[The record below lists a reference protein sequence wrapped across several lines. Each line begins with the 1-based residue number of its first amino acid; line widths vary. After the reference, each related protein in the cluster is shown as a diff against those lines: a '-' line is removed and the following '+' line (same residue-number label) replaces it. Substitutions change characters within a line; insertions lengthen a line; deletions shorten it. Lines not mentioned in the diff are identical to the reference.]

1 MANNPS
7 PLPGHAPSEAPSQ
20 DRRAFAG
27 PAVFCCMAWP
37 EPQNP
42 KFALDI
48 RALRA
53 FAAIVEEGSFTAAA
67 RRLRLSKVMC
77 NKLISDPEA
86 DLGARL
92 LVRTT
97 RAVRPNAAGAAFFA
111 EIAGILAACRASTQR
126 PSGPLKLSAP
136 VHYMLNVFQ
145 PHLLRFM
152 REYPDIRLKTVL
164 EDSRADLVRDGFDA
178 IIRIGPLDDRAL
190 HVCHLHDVPITLV
203 VSPAHIRDHGAPAH
217 PAERRD
223 HACRHYSNLHGSN
236 TWPLSINGEVS
247 YHKINPIFSS
257 NNTELLRLMALN
269 GQGVAVKPRFQV
281 AKDLR
286 QGRLLP
292 VMTDHELPRGG
303 QCVLFRP
310 QECQRGP
317 GGLSGFRRR
326 PAVRGPARRRIAES
340 VTWQHGLP
348 CGVLRAQH
356 DCEN

>member
-1 MANNPS
+1 M
-7 PLPGHAPSEAPSQ
+7 
-20 DRRAFAG
+20 
-27 PAVFCCMAWP
+27 
-37 EPQNP
+37 
-42 KFALDI
+42 DI

-97 RAVRPNAAGAAFFA
+97 RAVRPNGAGAAFFA

-247 YHKINPIFSS
+247 YHKI
-257 NNTELLRLMALN
+257 
-269 GQGVAVKPRFQV
+269 KPDLFQQQHRI
-281 AKDLR
+281 AAPDGAER
-286 QGRLLP
+286 AGGCREAAISGR
-292 VMTDHELPRGG
+292 E
-303 QCVLFRP
+303 
-310 QECQRGP
+310 
-317 GGLSGFRRR
+317 R
-326 PAVRGPARRRIAES
+326 PAAGSPAARDDGSRASARRSMCSIPAARMSARPWRPFRISSPPCGSRPGPAPNCRKRDLAAWPALRRAA
-340 VTWQHGLP
+340 
-348 CGVLRAQH
+348 RAA
-356 DCEN
+356 